1 MKMLNIACG
10 SRYHRDWINIDIHP
24 VSKDVIRVN
33 VLKGLPFEDSY
44 FDVVYTSHFLEHLNL
59 QQARFLL
66 KEVYRVLKK
75 GGIVRIVVPD
85 LENICRE
92 YIMILEKV
100 LEDEQNF
107 REKYQWIVIE
117 LLDQLVRT
125 SPGGEMK
132 KFFDYVVKNKN
143 KELAD
148 YIQYRIGEK
157 LLGSGKEYQVEG
169 DMEGV
174 KRSNLNV
181 VRQKLQIAKQKFKNL
196 NKDKIKNKLLYLY
209 LNLISFLI
217 PKSIRDGVL
226 VRTSIFER
234 HQFMY
239 DRYSLKVLLEEVGF
253 SNIQFLSYNQSNI
266 PNFNTFFLDINP
278 DGTPYKG
285 FSSLYC
291 EATK

>member
-1 MKMLNIACG
+1 MNKI
-10 SRYHRDWINIDIHP
+10 S
-24 VSKDVIRVN
+24 
-33 VLKGLPFEDSY
+33 
-44 FDVVYTSHFLEHLNL
+44 
-59 QQARFLL
+59 
-66 KEVYRVLKK
+66 
-75 GGIVRIVVPD
+75 
-85 LENICRE
+85 
-92 YIMILEKV
+92 EKSI
-100 LEDEQNF
+100 
-107 REKYQWIVIE
+107 KWIVIE

-125 SPGGEMK
+125 SPGVEMK

-239 DRYSLKVLLEEVGF
+239 DRYSLKILLEEVGF